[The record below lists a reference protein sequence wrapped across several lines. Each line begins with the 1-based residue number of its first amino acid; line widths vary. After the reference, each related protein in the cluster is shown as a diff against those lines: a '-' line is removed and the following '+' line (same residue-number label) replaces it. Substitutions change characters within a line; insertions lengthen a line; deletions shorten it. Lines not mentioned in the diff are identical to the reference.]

1 MKRITIYDVAKEAD
15 VSLATVSRVINDSN
29 VVREDTRIRV
39 QEAIEKLG
47 YKPNAIAQGL
57 ALSKTTTVSIVMSE
71 KMFAYNGKILNGL
84 MDVAKIYNY
93 NIMFHTTSKGIS
105 KMQDVIESII
115 KSRVDGV
122 ILFNDN
128 FSLEEMEVLNEYQI
142 PMVVVGSKITETKIG
157 NVGNVYINFEKMA
170 YDLVNKYFE
179 RGIDDISFVEDKLN
193 LSMMEQLKAGID
205 RAYAEKGKVFNKYI
219 SYDDNNYKS
228 SFNFLSDYYKNN
240 RPSKLVITFRDSQAI
255 AVLNA
260 CQEAGYSLPEDCE
273 LVCVLN
279 NKYLTMTRPNVT
291 SYNIPEYDLGA
302 VAMRL
307 LTKMLVDDDSVKDNK
322 DIEMSYVLMSKGTT
336 K

>member
-15 VSLATVSRVINDSN
+15 VSLATVSRVINGSN
-29 VVREDTRIRV
+29 VVREDTRLRV
-39 QEAIEKLG
+39 QQAIEKLG

-57 ALSKTTTVSIVMSE
+57 ALSKTTTISIVMSE
-71 KMFAYNGKILNGL
+71 KLFAYNSKILNGL

-128 FSLEEMEVLNEYQI
+128 FSEDEMEVLHEYQI
-142 PMVVVGSKITETKIG
+142 PMVVVGSRVKEQKIG
-157 NVGNVYINFEKMA
+157 NVGNVYIDFERMA
-170 YDLVNKYFE
+170 YELVNDLFAK
-179 RGIDDISFVEDKLN
+179 GITDISLVEDKLN
-193 LSMMEQLKAGID
+193 LSMMEQLKSGID
-205 RAYAEKGKVFNKYI
+205 KAYAEKGKVFDKYV
-219 SYDDNNYKS
+219 SYDDSFKS
-228 SFNFLSDYYKNN
+228 SYTFLSDYYKSNK
-240 RPSKLVITFRDSQAI
+240 PSEVVITFRDSQAI
-255 AVLNA
+255 ALLNA
-260 CQEAGYSLPEDCE
+260 CKENGYSVPEDTQ

-279 NKYLTMTRPNVT
+279 SKYLTMVRPT
-291 SYNIPEYDLGA
+291 ISTYNIPEYDLGA

-307 LTKMLVDDDSVKDNK
+307 LTKMLVDDETTKQNK
-322 DIEMSYVLMSKGTT
+322 DIEISFSKMFRETT